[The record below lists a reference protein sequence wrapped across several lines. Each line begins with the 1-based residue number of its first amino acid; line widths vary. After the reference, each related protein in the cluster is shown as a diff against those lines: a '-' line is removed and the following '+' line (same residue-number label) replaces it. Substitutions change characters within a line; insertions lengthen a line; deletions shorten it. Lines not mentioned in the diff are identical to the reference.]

1 MADYDLG
8 CLSDHEFEL
17 LICDIF
23 QKKLDVTLE
32 TFKSGR
38 DKGIDI
44 RGCFESGTTIIQCKH
59 TYKST
64 ASKLKYKLK
73 EEEVEKVE
81 KINPDRY
88 IIATSTELNPSYK
101 SKIKTLFG
109 SYCLSESDIFGRE
122 DILNFLRNNEDIVK
136 KHPKLWFTSST
147 VLEIILNKAIYNQ
160 TDIDIENFIEFL
172 PKMVITDEFLEVNK
186 ILEKEHVCIISGEP
200 GIGKSTLM
208 KGLVIQYIANGYQP
222 IKITGD
228 FNEAYGLLK
237 RDENQIFYYDDFLG
251 STYYAERPGDN
262 KEKSIESFIKA
273 VKRPKGNTIFIL
285 TTRDYVLNQAQQKSD
300 VAERF
305 GNYEYIISINNAEK
319 KIKAQILYNHLWHS
333 EIDDENIYK
342 IIEDKNYLKII
353 NHSNFNP
360 RIIESMTDSTEINQA
375 DFINSFLSVL
385 DNPEEIWEKVYASY
399 ISDYSRTILVILTIL
414 DKNSD
419 QNSVFEYFSKYYDEE
434 KDPVKL
440 QKEFDHSIKE
450 LDGSLII
457 LTKSV
462 LTGEIKIGYKNPSVE
477 DFMNKKIVESDH
489 LLSHLCDFIIDFRT
503 LEKIWNVFKNQKKV
517 DQINRY
523 PNFIEKYF
531 DVNNR
536 IGKKYIDENDTA
548 KLDKLTIH
556 LVSVSGQINEE
567 KYIEYT
573 NCLLEILLKEVEVD
587 KFYFRRINPLLS
599 ILTENKN
606 IFSSS
611 WNDFVSAI
619 KKRLLSKEFTYLSE
633 YIQIVEFSNATG
645 VEIQGKDWDK
655 LISDLDLFIEGGIDI
670 EINQEDHEPRY
681 YEYNLKYDCYDHN
694 GSGIND
700 LENIKEEI
708 ETIAEFFKVDIDSIL
723 GEISSV
729 IDGYYENCENE
740 PDEDEY
746 KYQNLQDQY
755 LEEEIGIQHLF
766 EGLREKNIGNGSP
779 S

>member
-1 MADYDLG
+1 MVDYDLE
-8 CLSDHEFEL
+8 CLSPQEFEL

-23 QKKLDVTLE
+23 QKKLDATLE

-44 RGCFESGTTIIQCKH
+44 RGCFKSGTTIIQCKH
-59 TYKST
+59 YFKSS
-64 ASKLKYKLK
+64 ASTLKSHLK
-73 EEEVEKVE
+73 KEVKKVE
-81 KINPDRY
+81 IISPNRY
-88 IIATSTELNPSYK
+88 IIAASTELNPNDK
-101 SKIKTLFG
+101 SEIKGIFG
-109 SYCLSESDIFGRE
+109 SYCQNEQDIFGRE
-122 DILNFLRNNEDIVK
+122 DILNFLRENEDIVK

-160 TDIDIENFIEFL
+160 TDIDIENFIDFL
-172 PKMVITDEFLEVNK
+172 PKMVITDEFHEVDE
-186 ILEKEHVCIISGEP
+186 ILKEEHVCIISGQP

-208 KGLVIQYIANGYQP
+208 KGLVIKYSANGYQP
-222 IKITGD
+222 IKISGD
-228 FNEAYGLLK
+228 FKDAYSLLK
-237 RDENQIFYYDDFLG
+237 RDKKQIFYYDDFLG
-251 STYYAERPGDN
+251 STYYTEGPGDN
-262 KEKSIESFIKA
+262 KEKSIESFIMA
-273 VKRPKGNTIFIL
+273 VKRSKGNTIFIL

-305 GNYEYIISINNAEK
+305 GHFEHIISFNDAEK

-333 EIDDENIYK
+333 EIEDENINK

-353 NHSNFNP
+353 SHRNFNP
-360 RIIESMTDSTEINQA
+360 RIIESMTNLTEINRA
-375 DFINSFLSVL
+375 DFVDTFLSVL
-385 DNPEEIWEKVYASY
+385 DNPEEIWNKVYTSSL
-399 ISDYSRTILVILTIL
+399 SDYSRTILVILTIL
-414 DKNSD
+414 DNNTSK
-419 QNSVFEYFSKYYDEE
+419 NSVFEYYHEYYHNETDV
-434 KDPVKL
+434 VKL
-440 QKEFDHSIKE
+440 KREFDLSLKE
-450 LDGSLII
+450 LDGSLIT

-462 LTGEIKIGYKNPSVE
+462 LTGDIKIGYKNPSVE
-477 DFMNKKIVESDH
+477 DFMNKKIVESD
-489 LLSHLCDFIIDFRT
+489 LLLCHLCNLINGIRE
-503 LEKIWNVFKNQKKV
+503 LEKIWNVFKNQNKV
-517 DQINRY
+517 DQIERY
-523 PNFIEKYF
+523 PNFIEQYF
-531 DVNNR
+531 EANKR
-536 IGKKYIDENDTA
+536 IGNKYIDEKDTA

-606 IFSSS
+606 IFFSS

-645 VEIQGKDWDK
+645 VEIQGNDWDK
-655 LISDLDLFIEGGIDI
+655 LISDLDIFIEGGIEI
-670 EINQEDHEPRY
+670 EINQEDREPRY

-694 GSGIND
+694 GSDIND

-708 ETIAEFFKVDIDSIL
+708 ETIAEFFKIDIDSIL

-729 IDGYYENCENE
+729 IDGYYDNCESE

-755 LEEEIGIQHLF
+755 LEEEIGIQDLF
-766 EGLREKNIGNGSP
+766 EGLREKNQ
-779 S
+779 